1 MSKDSKHGEIPDS
14 LFIFGTITLFVW
26 IFWYK
31 YKTVLIKLYL
41 ENRYLIALVI
51 TIIILIIYQK
61 IKSHFLRKME
71 PQILENEILGESSHE
86 PSVFAGFS
94 DKGKRVYVKPSFR
107 RMHTQVVGTTNAGK
121 TESVILPWAIDDI
134 KRKRGLIIIDGKSD
148 RSMCYPPLKLYSYAK
163 LYGRDLEVKI
173 LSLCDVEMSH
183 TFNPLA
189 YGNALEVTERI
200 FKAFNFENEYYK
212 SLQYE
217 SLLHALLIFEK
228 TKIVPTP
235 AKVIE
240 ALRAPV
246 NLLHLARCSNDPKL
260 IGWASSFIKKSND
273 ERDQQTSGLVSQL
286 QALAVG
292 ETASI
297 FNAETSDIDLEKAL
311 NEGSIIYC
319 QLPVL
324 KIPTLGK
331 TVGKLILQCLQS
343 AVASRHLGNS
353 KSNEFF
359 SIYLDDFT
367 EYLTESFVSL
377 LNKSRSANVGVVF
390 AHQALGD
397 LAALGDGVKNTI
409 LSNSNL
415 KIFMRTNEPE
425 SAEYFSQTI
434 GTIQGLKKTERETSG
449 TFGASKTG
457 EASVRDV
464 EEFKYH
470 PNLFKQELGVG
481 EAIMVLP
488 HTKGSLPVRIQFRK
502 TPDLADH
509 CKFPQILKQKPKLLL
524 PLLTKEE
531 ELEKLPD
538 SNSLN
543 NMTRILNSQS
553 KLNKKEVS
561 DV

>member
-1 MSKDSKHGEIPDS
+1 MSKESKHSEIPDS
-14 LFIFGTITLFVW
+14 LFIFGTITIFVW

-31 YKTVLIKLYL
+31 YKTVFIKLYL

-51 TIIILIIYQK
+51 TIVILIVYQK
-61 IKSHFLRKME
+61 IKLSFLRKIE
-71 PQILENEILGESSHE
+71 LQILENEILGESSHE

-148 RSMCYPPLKLYSYAK
+148 KSMLTKLYSYAK
-163 LYGRDLEVKI
+163 LYGRDQEVKI

-189 YGNALEVTERI
+189 YGNALEVTERV

-217 SLLHALLIFEK
+217 SLLHVLLIFEK
-228 TKIVPTP
+228 TKVVPTP
-235 AKVIE
+235 IKVIE
-240 ALRAPV
+240 ALRSPV
-246 NLLHLARCSNDPKL
+246 NLLHLARSSNDPKL
-260 IGWASSFIKKSND
+260 IDWASSFIKKSND
-273 ERDQQTSGLVSQL
+273 ERDQQSSGLVSQL

-292 ETASI
+292 ETAPI
-297 FNAETSDIDLEKAL
+297 FNAETSGIDLEKAL

-343 AVASRHLGNS
+343 AVASRHLGSS

-359 SIYLDDFT
+359 SVYLDDFT

-377 LNKSRSANVGVVF
+377 LNKSRSANIGVVF

-434 GTIQGLKKTERETSG
+434 GTMQGLKKTERETSG

-488 HTKGSLPVRIQFRK
+488 HAKGSLPVRIQFRK
-502 TPDLADH
+502 TPDLSDQ
-509 CKFPQILKQKPKLLL
+509 CKFPHILKQEPKLLPPL
-524 PLLTKEE
+524 PTKEE
-531 ELEKLPD
+531 ELEKITE

-553 KLNKKEVS
+553 KLNEKEVS
-561 DV
+561 

>member
-1 MSKDSKHGEIPDS
+1 MSKENKHVEISDS

-31 YKTVLIKLYL
+31 YKNVIIKLYL

-51 TIIILIIYQK
+51 TIVILIIYQK
-61 IKSHFLRKME
+61 IKSRFLRKME

-94 DKGKRVYVKPSFR
+94 EKGKRVYVKPSFR

-148 RSMCYPPLKLYSYAK
+148 KSMLNKLYSYAK

-173 LSLCDVEMSH
+173 LSLCNVEMSH

-189 YGNALEVTERI
+189 YGNALEITERV
-200 FKAFNFENEYYK
+200 FKSFSFENEYYK

-217 SLLHALLIFEK
+217 SLLHTLLIFEK
-228 TKIVPTP
+228 TNIIPTP
-235 AKVIE
+235 IKIIE
-240 ALRAPV
+240 GLRSPAI
-246 NLLHLARCSNDPKL
+246 LLHLAKKTEDQKL
-260 IGWASSFIKKSND
+260 ISWSIEFLKKSNE
-273 ERDQQTSGLVSQL
+273 ERNQETSGLISQL

-292 ETASI
+292 ETAPI

-343 AVASRHLGNS
+343 AVASRHLGS
-353 KSNEFF
+353 AKSNEFF

-397 LAALGDGVKNTI
+397 LAGLGDGVKNTI

-415 KIFMRTNEPE
+415 KVFMRTNEPE

-434 GTIQGLKKTERETSG
+434 GTIQGLKRTERETSG
-449 TFGASKTG
+449 TFGSEKTG

-464 EEFKYH
+464 EEFKFH
-470 PNLFKQELGVG
+470 PNVFKQGLGVG
-481 EAIMVLP
+481 EAVMIIP
-488 HTKGSLPVRIQFRK
+488 HSTGSLPVRLKFRK
-502 TPDLADH
+502 APDILEDVR
-509 CKFPQILKQKPKLLL
+509 FPHPAKVL
-524 PLLTKEE
+524 PLS
-531 ELEKLPD
+531 LPAIQNHTPTTGQ
-538 SNSLN
+538 NSTEN
-543 NMTRILNSQS
+543 TNTEMMKILNVENNTQR
-553 KLNKKEVS
+553 KGI
-561 DV
+561 

>member
-1 MSKDSKHGEIPDS
+1 MSKDLKSSNNQDS
-14 LFIFGTITLFVW
+14 FFIFAAICFLLVVFY
-26 IFWYK
+26 YK
-31 YKTVLIKLYL
+31 YRVYILKAYLEYRVLIAFCITILILAVYLKIKTVLRAKCKY
-41 ENRYLIALVI
+41 
-51 TIIILIIYQK
+51 
-61 IKSHFLRKME
+61 SD
-71 PQILENEILGESSHE
+71 LENEVLGESLVES
-86 PSVFAGFS
+86 SVFAGFS
-94 DKGKRVYVKPSFR
+94 DRGKRVYVKPSFR

-148 RSMCYPPLKLYSYAK
+148 KSMLNKLYSYAK
-163 LYGRDLEVKI
+163 IHNREEEVKI
-173 LSLCDVEMSH
+173 LSLCDVGISN
-183 TFNPLA
+183 TFNPLS
-189 YGNALEVTERI
+189 YGTALEVTERV

-217 SLLHALLIFEK
+217 SLLHTLLIFEK
-228 TKIVPTP
+228 SKIVPTP
-235 AKVIE
+235 IKLIE
-240 ALRAPV
+240 GLRSPAM
-246 NLLHLARCSNDPKL
+246 LLHLAKKTEDQKLIAWSNDFL
-260 IGWASSFIKKSND
+260 KKTNE
-273 ERDQQTSGLVSQL
+273 ERNQETSGLISQL

-292 ETASI
+292 DTAPV

-343 AVASRHLGNS
+343 AVASRHLGTS
-353 KSNEFF
+353 KNKDFF

-397 LAALGDGVKNTI
+397 LAGLGDGVKNTI

-415 KIFMRTNEPE
+415 KVFMRTNEPE

-434 GTIQGLKKTERETSG
+434 GTIQGLKRTERETSG
-449 TFGASKTG
+449 TFGSEKTG

-464 EEFKYH
+464 EEFKFH
-470 PNLFKQELGVG
+470 PNVFKQDLGVG
-481 EAIMVLP
+481 EAVMIIP
-488 HTKGSLPVRIQFRK
+488 HSTGSLPVRLKFRK
-502 TPDLADH
+502 TPDILEDI
-509 CKFPQILKQKPKLLL
+509 KFPHPVKSVPVSLPAIQNQKPEADKN
-524 PLLTKEE
+524 
-531 ELEKLPD
+531 PD
-538 SNSLN
+538 ENVSTE
-543 NMTRILNSQS
+543 MMKILNVENNTQR
-553 KLNKKEVS
+553 KGV
-561 DV
+561 